1 MADKN
6 QELGKIDD
14 REAWKQHLT
23 SLLFELFAHEVLEIM
38 RRSDKLNFMTF
49 FTYVVLN
56 LTCPFSQA
64 QIKTCWR

>member
-1 MADKN
+1 MTDKD
-6 QELGKIDD
+6 QELVTIDD
-14 REAWKQHLT
+14 REASKQHLT
-23 SLLFELFAHEVLEIM
+23 SLLLELYAHEVLEIM